1 VDRAQVDVPAP
12 FADVVSVTDI
22 VSELRTLAADITDM
36 RHGLLQVG
44 SELVV
49 QNLILSE
56 FPAFRQFGREA
67 VVRILSSPGN
77 FIDVVCES
85 RS

>member
-12 FADVVSVTDI
+12 FADVVSVADI

-56 FPAFRQFGREA
+56 FPAFSQFGPEA
-67 VVRILSSPGN
+67 VLSAL
-77 FIDVVCES
+77 
-85 RS
+85 